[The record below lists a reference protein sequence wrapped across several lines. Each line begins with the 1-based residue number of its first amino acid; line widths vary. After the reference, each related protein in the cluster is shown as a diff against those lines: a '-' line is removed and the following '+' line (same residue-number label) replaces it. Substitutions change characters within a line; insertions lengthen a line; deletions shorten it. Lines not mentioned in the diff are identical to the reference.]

1 MKKWIEFNFHNCATM
16 RVAEDAPTASLL
28 KDMFEPFLASGLNHH
43 DLTVT
48 GNLEPLQGVAYGEDT
63 YQYTDSMVYISPAKV
78 QIILDEDGFRLNGR
92 GELLVWVL
100 PLIDRVLA
108 TRDVAWI
115 HAATVEYRGHGI
127 CLPAW
132 GGVGKTSTIA
142 KLLKLDGVGFM
153 GDDWAFLSENAT
165 LLGYAKPMFI
175 KPHHRPI
182 YPHLFRDKRKPL
194 VPPRLSKPIGR
205 LTTLVHPVVTQYPRL
220 ARVTRKWSP
229 EHMMVAPRDAF
240 PEARISTA
248 APLATAI
255 FLERYDGSSPVL
267 REKDK
272 RWMVS
277 RLIGNFHAEITPQSQ
292 QAITALGAASL
303 LPIEQY
309 FRDKAAVL
317 DRALEGKPV
326 FLLQVPQSMSADQAS
341 DVIVEQIQEVLA
353 LSGILESN
361 VPSARH
367 AGAANGFSRSTDLS
381 APVAL
386 GVR

>member
-1 MKKWIEFNFHNCATM
+1 MKKWIEFNFHNSATM

-28 KDMFEPFLASGLNHH
+28 KDMFEPFLASGLDHH

-48 GNLEPLQGVAYGEDT
+48 GDLEPLQGVAYGEDT
-63 YQYTDSMVYISPAKV
+63 YQYTDRMVYISPAKV

-220 ARVTRKWSP
+220 ARVTRRWSP
-229 EHMMVAPRDAF
+229 EHMM
-240 PEARISTA
+240 E
-248 APLATAI
+248 
-255 FLERYDGSSPVL
+255 
-267 REKDK
+267 
-272 RWMVS
+272 
-277 RLIGNFHAEITPQSQ
+277 IG
-292 QAITALGAASL
+292 
-303 LPIEQY
+303 
-309 FRDKAAVL
+309 
-317 DRALEGKPV
+317 RAHV
-326 FLLQVPQSMSADQAS
+326 
-341 DVIVEQIQEVLA
+341 
-353 LSGILESN
+353 
-361 VPSARH
+361 
-367 AGAANGFSRSTDLS
+367 
-381 APVAL
+381 
-386 GVR
+386 

>member
-28 KDMFEPFLASGLNHH
+28 KDMFEPFLASNLDHH

-48 GNLEPLQGVAYGEDT
+48 GDLESLQGVAYGEDT
-63 YQYTDSMVYISPAKV
+63 YQYTDRMVYISPAKV

-100 PLIDRVLA
+100 PLIDRILA

-115 HAATVEYRGHGI
+115 HAATVEYRGHGV

-205 LTTLVHPVVTQYPRL
+205 LTTLVHPVMTQYPRL

-240 PEARISTA
+240 PEAKISTA

-255 FLERYDGSSPVL
+255 FLERYDGSSPAL
-267 REKDK
+267 QEKDK
-272 RWMVS
+272 RWMVT

-292 QAITALGAASL
+292 QVITALGAASL

-309 FRDKAAVL
+309 FLDKAAVL

-326 FLLQVPQSMSADQAS
+326 FLLQVPRSMSADQAS
-341 DVIVEQIQEVLA
+341 DVIVEHIQEVLA
-353 LSGILESN
+353 LSGIRDSN
-361 VPSARH
+361 VPAAAH
-367 AGAANGFSRSTDLS
+367 AVAGNGFSRSAEVT
-381 APVAL
+381 APAAL